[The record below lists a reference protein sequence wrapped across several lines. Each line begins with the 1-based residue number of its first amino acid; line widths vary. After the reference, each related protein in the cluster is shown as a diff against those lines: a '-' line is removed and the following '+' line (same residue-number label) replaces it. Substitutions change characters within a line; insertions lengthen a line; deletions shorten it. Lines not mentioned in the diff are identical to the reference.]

1 MHNYR
6 DKRRERHTWIV
17 CITYGVLTRDEI
29 GLEQFMIINNYDK
42 KKTLIYIT
50 FVQLKKGKIPK
61 EYHLSLKTYI

>member
-1 MHNYR
+1 M
-6 DKRRERHTWIV
+6 
-17 CITYGVLTRDEI
+17 LTRDEI
-29 GLEQFMIINNYDK
+29 GLEQFMIINNYD